1 MTFRSER
8 RRHSVLRSYTVTCRF
23 RFEHDE
29 EEAHCTAQ
37 LLYQDLHLTV
47 IRFQSD
53 ITCLNPEPVIYSL
66 NEYDGKY
73 WVANLNECIS
83 VFIDDPMNVEYTA
96 VDLLELD
103 GMKDDK
109 AEELAAVLSFFY
121 VQGIPRNPSDFED
134 KKPYLE
140 DDTLPF

>member
-1 MTFRSER
+1 MKKKNLI
-8 RRHSVLRSYTVTCRF
+8 LRSYTVSCRF

-29 EEAHCTAQ
+29 EEAHCTAR

-47 IRFQSD
+47 IRFQADTSR
-53 ITCLNPEPVIYSL
+53 LNPDPVIYSL
-66 NEYDGKY
+66 NEYSGKY

-83 VFIDDPMNVEYTA
+83 VFIDNPLDVESTA
-96 VDLLELD
+96 EDLLELD
-103 GMKDDK
+103 GMEDEE

-121 VQGIPRNPSDFED
+121 TQGIPRNPSDVQDES
-134 KKPYLE
+134 PLLE